1 MQHNETKRTHK
12 PHAHPLKPLV
22 QIGRNGLTPAAL
34 ANIDKALTDHTLIK
48 VKFNDH
54 KQHKKQLSTTIAD
67 KTKAD
72 IVDLIGNTLILH
84 RQT

>member
-1 MQHNETKRTHK
+1 MLDKQTRRTLK
-12 PHAHPLKPLV
+12 TQAHTLKPLI

-54 KQHKKQLSTTIAD
+54 KTQKKELSTTIAQQ
-67 KTKAD
+67 TKAD

-84 RQT
+84 RTN

>member
-1 MQHNETKRTHK
+1 MLDKETRRALKAE
-12 PHAHPLKPLV
+12 AHPLKPLI

-54 KQHKKQLSTTIAD
+54 KQQKKELSQQIAD
-67 KTKAD
+67 HTEAD

-84 RQT
+84 RKP

>member
-1 MQHNETKRTHK
+1 MLDKETKRTLK
-12 PHAHPLKPLV
+12 AQAHPLKPLV
-22 QIGRNGLTPAAL
+22 QIGKNGLTPAAL
-34 ANIDKALTDHTLIK
+34 ANIDKALTDHALIK

-54 KQHKKQLSTTIAD
+54 KTQKKELSTTIAD
-67 KTKAD
+67 ETKAD

>member
-1 MQHNETKRTHK
+1 MLDKQTRRTLK
-12 PHAHPLKPLV
+12 AQAHPLKPLI

-54 KQHKKQLSTTIAD
+54 KTQKKELSTTIAQQ
-67 KTKAD
+67 TKAD

-84 RQT
+84 REN

>member
-1 MQHNETKRTHK
+1 MLDKETRRTLK
-12 PHAHPLKPLV
+12 AQAHTLKPLI

-54 KQHKKQLSTTIAD
+54 KTQKKELSTTIAQQ
-67 KTKAD
+67 TKAD

-84 RQT
+84 REN

>member
-1 MQHNETKRTHK
+1 MLDKQTKRTLK
-12 PHAHPLKPLV
+12 AQAHTLKPLI

-54 KQHKKQLSTTIAD
+54 KTQKKELSTTIAQQ
-67 KTKAD
+67 TKAD

-84 RQT
+84 RVN

>member
-1 MQHNETKRTHK
+1 MLDKETRRTLNAQ
-12 PHAHPLKPLV
+12 AHTLKPLI

-54 KQHKKQLSTTIAD
+54 KTQKKELSTTIAQQ
-67 KTKAD
+67 TKAD

-84 RQT
+84 REN

>member
-1 MQHNETKRTHK
+1 MLDKETKRTLK
-12 PHAHPLKPLV
+12 AQAHPLKPLV
-22 QIGRNGLTPAAL
+22 QIGRNGLTPSAL
-34 ANIDKALTDHTLIK
+34 ANIDKALTDHILIK

-54 KQHKKQLSTTIAD
+54 KQQKKQLSQEIAD

-84 RQT
+84 REH

>member
-1 MQHNETKRTHK
+1 MLDKQTKRTLK
-12 PHAHPLKPLV
+12 AQAHPLKPLI

-54 KQHKKQLSTTIAD
+54 KTQKKELSTTIAQQ
-67 KTKAD
+67 TKAD

-84 RQT
+84 REN

>member
-1 MQHNETKRTHK
+1 MLDKQTKRTLK
-12 PHAHPLKPLV
+12 AQAHTLKPLI

-48 VKFNDH
+48 VKFNNH
-54 KQHKKQLSTTIAD
+54 KTQKKELSTTIAQQ
-67 KTKAD
+67 TKAD

-84 RQT
+84 RVN

>member
-1 MQHNETKRTHK
+1 MLDKETKRTLK
-12 PHAHPLKPLV
+12 AQAHPLKPLV

-54 KQHKKQLSTTIAD
+54 KTQKKELSDTIAQQ
-67 KTKAD
+67 TKAD